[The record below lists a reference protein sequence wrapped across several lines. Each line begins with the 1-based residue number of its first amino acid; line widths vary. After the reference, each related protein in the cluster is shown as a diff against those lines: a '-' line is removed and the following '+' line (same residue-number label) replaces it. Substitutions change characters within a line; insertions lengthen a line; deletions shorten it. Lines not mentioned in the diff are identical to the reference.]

1 MPGPTCYSSVVDE
14 LTRFYVFLL
23 RALII
28 VIFVPLVL
36 YALAGVVGWYWPCDW
51 AWQPFG
57 HFNPN
62 CGLEYGP
69 VYGD

>member
-1 MPGPTCYSSVVDE
+1 M
-14 LTRFYVFLL
+14 LL
-23 RALII
+23 RGVESAWVLSIWMIFALL
-28 VIFVPLVL
+28 VLQVPLTFV
-36 YALAGVVGWYWPCDW
+36 AWYWPCDW

>member
-1 MPGPTCYSSVVDE
+1 
-14 LTRFYVFLL
+14 
-23 RALII
+23 LII

-36 YALAGVVGWYWPCDW
+36 YALAGIVGWYWPCDW

-62 CGLEYGP
+62 CGSDYGP